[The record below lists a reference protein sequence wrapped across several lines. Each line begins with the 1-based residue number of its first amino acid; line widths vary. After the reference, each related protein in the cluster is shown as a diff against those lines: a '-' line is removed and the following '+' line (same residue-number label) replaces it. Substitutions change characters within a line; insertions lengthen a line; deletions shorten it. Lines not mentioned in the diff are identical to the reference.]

1 MCILHIKLTLK
12 LMLSDNINISFKQII
27 SFKTLKKKQL
37 VQSKKQRHKNRP
49 HSCFFLNKKQV
60 YEDLLVS

>member
-27 SFKTLKKKQL
+27 SFKTLKKNNL
-37 VQSKKQRHKNRP
+37 FNLRSKDTRIDHI
-49 HSCFFLNKKQV
+49 
-60 YEDLLVS
+60 LVSFLIKNKYMKIY